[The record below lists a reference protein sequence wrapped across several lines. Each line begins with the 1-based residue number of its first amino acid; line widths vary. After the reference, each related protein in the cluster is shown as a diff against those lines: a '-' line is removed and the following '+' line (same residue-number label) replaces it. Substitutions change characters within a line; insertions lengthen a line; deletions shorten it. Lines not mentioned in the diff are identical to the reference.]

1 VPSTEGNNAVI
12 QLVPEPPINLA
23 NDPLTTTDIV
33 IRFTWDEG
41 LNNGGV
47 PVLDYDVYY
56 DQGSQVGSFILLE
69 EAVLTKY
76 YQTTITLTPGET
88 YSFKVT
94 SRNTVGDSD
103 LSDAIAILAAKPPD
117 APLNLAEVP
126 GLTTAYQVGLL
137 WNDGVYDGASPV
149 IDY

>member
-1 VPSTEGNNAVI
+1 M
-12 QLVPEPPINLA
+12 PEPPINLA
-23 NDPLTTTDIV
+23 NDPTTTTDIV

-76 YQTTITLTPGET
+76 Y
-88 YSFKVT
+88 
-94 SRNTVGDSD
+94 
-103 LSDAIAILAAKPPD
+103 
-117 APLNLAEVP
+117 
-126 GLTTAYQVGLL
+126 
-137 WNDGVYDGASPV
+137 
-149 IDY
+149 